1 MNSKH
6 PFVTLN
12 VAMTADGKIDTAA
25 RRGAA
30 ISSPRDRERVDR
42 LRAESDAVMV
52 GGRTLLGD
60 DPKLTVKSPALR
72 AGRRARGLD
81 ENPIKVG
88 VISDAAGLRSD
99 SQFLNAGPARVFL
112 YTTRH
117 TGAAHVERLRAQ
129 GVAVFVVGE
138 QQVDLPEMM
147 RSLRSHGVSRLLVE
161 GGSTLNAALLK
172 ERLVDEVTIYVA
184 PLIFGGA
191 DAPTL
196 AGGPGFPRE
205 EAIRLQELSVEQLE
219 DGGVVIH
226 YRVL

>member
-1 MNSKH
+1 MNGER
-6 PFVTLN
+6 PFVILN

-52 GGRTLLGD
+52 GGRTLTGD
-60 DPKLTVKSPALR
+60 DPKLTVKSATLR

-88 VISDAAGLRSD
+88 IISNAAGLRSD
-99 SQFLNAGPARVFL
+99 CQFLTAGPARVFL
-112 YTTRH
+112 YTAQQ
-117 TGAAHVERLRAQ
+117 TGAAQLERLRAQ
-129 GVAVFVVGE
+129 GVSVFVVGE
-138 QQVDLPEMM
+138 QQVDLPETM
-147 RSLRSHGVSRLLVE
+147 RSLRSHGVARLLVE
-161 GGSTLNAALLK
+161 GGSTLNAALLYR
-172 ERLVDEVTIYVA
+172 RLVDEVYIYVA

-196 AGGPGFPRE
+196 AGGPGFPRD
-205 EAIRLQELSVEQLE
+205 EAIRLQELDVEQLA

>member
-1 MNSKH
+1 VIGER
-6 PFVTLN
+6 PFVILN
-12 VAMTADGKIDTAA
+12 VAMTVDGKIDTAA

-42 LRAESDAVMV
+42 LRSESDAVMV

-72 AGRRARGLD
+72 DGRRARGLD

-88 VISDAAGLRSD
+88 VLSDAARLRSD
-99 SQFLNAGPARVFL
+99 CQFLTAGPARVFL
-112 YTTRH
+112 YTTQQ
-117 TGAAHVERLRAQ
+117 TGAVQLARLRES
-129 GVAVFVVGE
+129 GVSVFVVGE
-138 QQVDLPEMM
+138 RHVDLPAMM
-147 RSLRSHGVSRLLVE
+147 RSLRTHGVARLLVE
-161 GGSTLNAALLK
+161 GGSTLNAALLYQ
-172 ERLVDEVTIYVA
+172 RLVDEITIYVA

-205 EAIRLQELSVEQLE
+205 EAVRLQELDVEQLE

>member
-1 MNSKH
+1 MTSER
-6 PFVTLN
+6 PFVVLN

-60 DPKLTVKSPALR
+60 DPKLSVKSPALR

-88 VISDAAGLRSD
+88 VISRADDLRPG
-99 SQFLNAGPARVFL
+99 SQFLTSGPARVLL
-112 YTTRH
+112 YTTRQ
-117 TGAAHVERLRAQ
+117 TGATQLERLRAQ
-129 GVAVFVVGE
+129 GVGVFVMGE
-138 QQVDLPEMM
+138 REVELPEMM
-147 RSLRSHGVSRLLVE
+147 RSLRSQDVSRLLVE

-196 AGGPGFPRE
+196 AGGPGFPRD
-205 EAIRLQELSVEQLE
+205 EAIRLQELDVEQLE

>member
-1 MNSKH
+1 VNGER
-6 PFVTLN
+6 PFVILN
-12 VAMTADGKIDTAA
+12 VAMTADGKIDTVA
-25 RRGAA
+25 RTGAA
-30 ISSPRDRERVDR
+30 ISSQRDRERVDR

-88 VISDAAGLRSD
+88 VLSDAAGLRAD
-99 SQFLNAGPARVFL
+99 SQFLTAGPARVFL
-112 YTTRH
+112 YTTQQ
-117 TGAAHVERLRAQ
+117 TGPAHIERLRAQ
-129 GVAVFVVGE
+129 GVGVFVVGE
-138 QQVDLPEMM
+138 RQVDLPEMM
-147 RSLRSHGVSRLLVE
+147 RALRAHGVSRLLVE

-172 ERLVDEVTIYVA
+172 QRLVDEVTIYIA

-196 AGGPGFPRE
+196 AGGPGFPRD
-205 EAIRLQELSVEQLE
+205 EAIRLQELEVERLE